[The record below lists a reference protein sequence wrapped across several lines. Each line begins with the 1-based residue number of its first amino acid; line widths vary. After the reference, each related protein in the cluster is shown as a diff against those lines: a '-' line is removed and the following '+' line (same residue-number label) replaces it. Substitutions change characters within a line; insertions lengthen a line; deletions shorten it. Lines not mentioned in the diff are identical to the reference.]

1 MHYEEPKMLVGTIDV
16 ESEFL
21 SISTIET
28 GDVVSWTFENDDDN
42 VLNLS
47 DVE

>member
-1 MHYEEPKMLVGTIDV
+1 MLVGTIDI
-16 ESEFL
+16 ESAFL
-21 SISTIET
+21 SVSTIEK

-47 DVE
+47 DVLE